1 MRNTRLLP
9 ILAAL
14 AFAPFLHAGIGDY
27 PQALAPEEPTGKEW
41 ESERMLGINK
51 EKPRA
56 TFNSYADVE
65 SAKKILP
72 EFSQFHVSLDGDWK
86 FHWVK
91 RPEERPVDFYKPD
104 FDVSGWKSIAVPS
117 SWQLQGYDVPGYSK
131 RAYLFKRDWPHVMGE
146 PPKHFTAFENR
157 NPVGSYRRDFDIP
170 ANWGGREVFI
180 NFDGVDSFFYLWIN
194 GHYVGFSKNSRNPAE
209 FNITRFLKPGKNVV
223 AAEVYRFSDGSY
235 LECQDMWRLS
245 GIFRSVAI
253 HSKDKVSVRDMFVK
267 TVPSS
272 GDNWKLTAEV
282 DVRRFTGA
290 PAEDVKVTY
299 SLFDASGAE
308 VAASG
313 AAEASVGG
321 SGLAVLGKEFATPRL
336 WSAETPN
343 LYTLVVTLTDA
354 AGKIRDIVS
363 THVGFREVKIVDG
376 VFLVNGK
383 AVKYKGANRH
393 ENFPTT
399 GHALTR
405 ADMELD
411 MKRLKQANVNNVRLS
426 HYPNDPYWYYLCD
439 KYGMYLVDEANIE
452 SHGYYFGKESLSHPK
467 EWEAAHVDRI
477 MAMVERD
484 KNHPCVTIWSLGNE
498 AGPGKNFSAGNA
510 AIKARDLSRPTH
522 YQGESRAMGARSIM
536 DMDSNMYPSVDWTQ
550 RKAAHPDAKKP
561 FYICEYA
568 HIMNNGMGNLADYW
582 EAIEKSD
589 SIFGGGIWEWCDQ
602 GLEKTGPDG
611 RKFIAYG
618 GDFGDF
624 PNDGQVIVKG
634 VVFANRDPKPCFWEV
649 KKVHQDIAVTGFDAQ
664 SGEIEIF
671 NKFFFKDLSG
681 YELAWEITED
691 GKVLASGKGESPAV
705 APRTRK
711 KLKITQ
717 DSGYTPKPGADL
729 RLRVGFRTTADS
741 ILGPAGHEVAAEQL
755 EIKSPK
761 ASAKPVIAATGDK
774 PAVSDTGSST
784 VVSGKNFRVTFD
796 RKIGELAALEYA
808 GKPVFKPGHGPSLNV
823 FRAPLNND
831 IWAMDAWFRMGL
843 RHLVATPVS
852 FTVDT
857 GDSGVVRVSAVADYS
872 GKQAEKVEGYGSNE
886 PKISPAGEPPA
897 DATTFRVVNAWT
909 VHADGSVVT
918 RSAISA
924 KGRNIVLPKVGF
936 TMELPASYAKAEY
949 YGRGPEENYPDRKT
963 GSFFGRYSRAVKDFF
978 VPYAKP
984 EDMANREDVSWVAL
998 RDESGSG
1005 ALFAALGRMSATV
1018 LQFTAAEL
1026 AAAAHPTD
1034 LPRNPD
1040 RTRLDLDAEV
1050 LGLGGAS
1057 CGPGPIERDI
1067 IKSDRAYHFGFVI
1080 RPLDTETDAADA
1092 ARVSAGDTAPVLASV
1107 DELRNTVALS
1117 AATPGAKIRYSV
1129 DGAPA
1134 RDYTAPFAVTKAAK
1148 VTAHAEKTGLK
1159 PSVSIT
1165 SDIPAPVK
1173 RTKVVLLSASSEQA
1187 GEGEAANIAD
1197 GNPDTYWHTNY
1208 GLTVVKHPH
1217 VLELD
1222 LVNATRLKGFT
1233 LLPRQDGN
1241 ANGRIRK
1248 YEFAVSA
1255 DRKTW
1260 TVVKAGA
1267 FPNAANLNS
1276 VKFDKPATARYA
1288 RFTAVSEQNGQDY
1301 ASAAEIGFLAE

>member
-1 MRNTRLLP
+1 MKQTTLLTV
-9 ILAAL
+9 LAAL

-27 PQALAPEEPTGKEW
+27 PQAVAPEAPTGKEW
-41 ESERMLGINK
+41 ESEQMLGLNK
-51 EKPRA
+51 EKPHA

-72 EFSQFHVSLDGDWK
+72 EFSQFRVSLDGDWK

-91 RPEERPVDFYKPD
+91 RPEERPKDFFKPD

-117 SWQLQGYDVPGYSK
+117 SWQLQGYDVPVYSNQ
-131 RAYLFKRDWPHVMGE
+131 AYLFKRDWPRVMGE
-146 PPKHFTAFENR
+146 PPKHFTAYENR
-157 NPVGSYRRDFDIP
+157 NPVGSYRRDFEVP
-170 ANWGGREVFI
+170 ANWDGREVFI
-180 NFDGVDSFFYLWIN
+180 KFDGVDSFFYLWIN
-194 GHYVGFSKNSRNPAE
+194 GKYVGFSKDSRVPAE

-267 TVPSS
+267 TQPAD
-272 GDNWKLTAEV
+272 GDAWTLRTEV
-282 DVRRFTGA
+282 DLRNTSPGT
-290 PAEDVKVTY
+290 KV
-299 SLFDASGAE
+299 SAKLFDANGAE
-308 VAASG
+308 VAPAQ
-313 AAEASVGG
+313 A
-321 SGLAVLGKEFATPRL
+321 FATETQGTDKLTLSAGFANPAL

-354 AGKIRDIVS
+354 AGKVRDIVS
-363 THVGFREVKIVDG
+363 THVGFRTVEIKDG

-383 AVKYKGANRH
+383 PVKFKGANRH
-393 ENFPTT
+393 ENFPKT

-411 MKRLKQANVNNVRLS
+411 MQRLKQANVNHVRLS

-439 KYGMYLVDEANIE
+439 KYGMYLQDEANIE
-452 SHGYYFGKESLSHPK
+452 SHGYYYGKESLSHPK

-484 KNHPCVTIWSLGNE
+484 KNHPSVTIWSLGNE
-498 AGPGKNFSAGNA
+498 AGPGNNFVVANA
-510 AIKARDLSRPTH
+510 AIKARDLTRPTH
-522 YQGESRAMGARSIM
+522 YERNNDIV
-536 DMDSNMYPSVDWTQ
+536 DMDSNQYPSVGWTKW
-550 RKAAHPDAKKP
+550 KAEQKNNKKP
-561 FYICEYA
+561 FYISEYA

-582 EAIEKSD
+582 AEIEKSD
-589 SIFGGGIWEWCDQ
+589 NIFGGGIWEWCDQ
-602 GLEKTGPDG
+602 GLEKTAPDG
-611 RKFIAYG
+611 TKFIAYG

-624 PNDGQVIVKG
+624 PNDGQFIVKG

-664 SGEIEIF
+664 TGEIEIF
-671 NKFFFKDLSG
+671 NKYFFKDLSG

-691 GKVLASGKGESPAV
+691 GKVIAGGKGKAPAV
-705 APRTRK
+705 APRTK
-711 KLKITQ
+711 QKLKLTQ
-717 DSGYTPKPGADL
+717 DSGYTPKPGADI
-729 RLRVGFRTTADS
+729 RLRVGFRTTTDT
-741 ILGPAGHEVAAEQL
+741 IMGPAGYEVAAEQI
-755 EIKSPK
+755 EIKSPL
-761 ASAKPVIAATGDK
+761 ATAKPVITASGDK
-774 PAVSDTGSST
+774 PAVSDTGASA

-796 RKIGELAALEYA
+796 KKTGELAGLEYA

-823 FRAPLNND
+823 FRAPVNND
-831 IWAMDAWFRMGL
+831 IWAMNAWFQMGL
-843 RHLVATPVS
+843 RHLVAKPVS

-857 GDSGVVRVSAVADYS
+857 SDAGVVRVSAVTDYA
-872 GKQAEKVEGYGSNE
+872 GKQAEKVEAYGSNK
-886 PKISPAGEPPA
+886 PKISPAGELPA
-897 DATTFRVVNAWT
+897 DATNFRVVNAWT
-909 VHADGSVVT
+909 VHADGSVVAQ
-918 RSAISA
+918 SAISA

-936 TMELPASYAKAEY
+936 TMELPASYSKAEY
-949 YGRGPEENYPDRKT
+949 YGRGPDENYPDRKT

-998 RDESGSG
+998 RDDSGAG
-1005 ALFAALGRMSATV
+1005 ALFAGLGRMSATV
-1018 LQFTAAEL
+1018 LPFSADEL
-1026 AAAAHPTD
+1026 AAAAHPQD
-1034 LPRNPD
+1034 LPKNPD

-1067 IKSDRAYHFGFVI
+1067 IKSGQAYHFGFVI
-1080 RPLDTETDAADA
+1080 RPLDIKTDAAEA
-1092 ARVSAGDTAPVLASV
+1092 ARVSAGDTAPVLVAV
-1107 DELRNTVALS
+1107 DELRSTVALS
-1117 AATPGAKIRYSV
+1117 TATPDAKIRYSL

-1134 RDYTAPFAVTKAAK
+1134 RDYTAPFAVTKATK
-1148 VTAHAEKTGLK
+1148 LTARAEKAGLN
-1159 PSVSIT
+1159 PSVAIT

-1173 RTKVVLLSASSEQA
+1173 RMKVALLSASSEQT
-1187 GEGEAANIAD
+1187 GEGEASNIVD
-1197 GNPDTYWHTNY
+1197 GNPDSYWHTNY
-1208 GLTVVKHPH
+1208 GLTLVKYPH
-1217 VLELD
+1217 VLEFD
-1222 LVNATRLKGFT
+1222 LVNNTKLKGFT

-1241 ANGRIRK
+1241 ANGRIKK

-1260 TVVKAGA
+1260 TVVKTGA
-1267 FPNAANLNS
+1267 FPNSGGLNT
-1276 VKFDKPATARYA
+1276 VKFDKPVSARYA
-1288 RFTAVSEQNGQDY
+1288 RFTALSEQNGQDY